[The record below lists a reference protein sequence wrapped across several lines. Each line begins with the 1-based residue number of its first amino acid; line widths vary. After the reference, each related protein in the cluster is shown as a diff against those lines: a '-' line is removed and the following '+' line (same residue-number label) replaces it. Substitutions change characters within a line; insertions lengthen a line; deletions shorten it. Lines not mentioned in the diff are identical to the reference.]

1 MKITVKIN
9 KTFDEGKIR
18 AIATATFEDSYSV
31 HGIKIINGDKG
42 RFMAMPSER
51 WENKDGETK
60 YQDVF
65 HPINSDARKALEN
78 EVFAAYEAFTTQQ

>member
-9 KTFDEGKIR
+9 KTFTEGKIR
-18 AIATATFEDSYSV
+18 AIATATFEDCYAV
-31 HGIKIINGDKG
+31 HGIKLIDGDKG

-51 WENKDGETK
+51 WENKDGEVK

-65 HPINSDARKALEN
+65 HPIHADARKALEN
-78 EVFAAYEAFTTQQ
+78 EVFAAYEAFTAQQ